1 MSSRDEEASEIT
13 NPDSTI
19 MSGLSDGAQFSEEQ
33 PVFDIEQVQLQFGL
47 NHSLHK
53 LCVKN
58 NIMYLLEDNYVYKI
72 NLENPS
78 EVKQLLLPSGT
89 DSKITDSWLHPNGLH
104 LVIRT
109 SDSNYYYL
117 HESYSTF
124 KLLQR
129 FKGIDIKFMV
139 FPSSQEYRESTGD
152 FLIGTKDGSIY
163 IGHIKHNNSAND
175 KKKDDKYV
183 KLVYKQQQSIL
194 GLTYANN
201 DLQINLFTS
210 NQLLI
215 WDCFD
220 NSYSELI
227 KVLKTKPKAA
237 PLPKSNNL
245 APVFE
250 SNDHIFAYLVSP
262 THEIYSNDSELFL
275 SKTERLNF
283 LNESPSTYPNSLI
296 ITPHHLISLNKNH
309 DKLYIHNKLANSK
322 PTVIG
327 LKGHLLKSE
336 KLLGITADYAK
347 MTYWL
352 YSSNN
357 IYELVINNESVS
369 VWYNYYKLG
378 KYEKALECLE
388 VPVSKNFF
396 KKDMV
401 LVKQGYDYLQKGGFG
416 IDFVDEDIDQDLFNL
431 QVKGIRILGQLS
443 EPFEKVCLMLL
454 NLQQPLIDD
463 DRAKKNYSSEKL
475 LVEYL
480 LVKFKLAKTVEKS
493 RIRVIVLSTWII
505 ELMLRTTYAL
515 ENEIKLQESSEAP
528 VIQKQES
535 SQKNFDKKKS
545 MLNSLNSL
553 FENFLSQNYKI
564 LDAKTVYQVIA
575 DLNYPS
581 KLIYFAELIQ
591 DYEFILNYYID
602 LEDWSNSLK
611 TLIKIYSLSVTD
623 NMDIIYKKSTIL
635 LINSPKLTVDT
646 WLKFPSLNYEKLLP
660 AILTYN
666 KNNQSLP
673 LSDNH
678 SIPFLLKII
687 FDKGIKDKTVN
698 NCYLSLLI
706 TYPIKDDSMKKHC
719 TRYIV
724 RFLNYAKTESI
735 NNSKKFPLY
744 SADFILRLCIN
755 YKQYQAAVI
764 ILIND
769 MGLYEQALKLT
780 LDNELTEL
788 AEFVLKKYEESILN
802 TGELELIGGDYEL
815 VYNKTKTEGINSV
828 SRIRLEEDNFSSRK
842 KLLMMFAK
850 YIIDGICQ
858 GKEFEILNIV
868 DDNKENHIL
877 VSQDNEYEKQKQN
890 SNTVKDVTNDLVD
903 SMSNVDNLVIRE
915 INLSKLSKALSYLL
929 NLSFGNKSDSN
940 IITLKDLLPL
950 FPESIM
956 INNFKD
962 EIVKSLNQYNTRINQ
977 LSSEMQ
983 ESLNITHKLKSQ
995 IKESRQKEARGKIY
1009 TIIEPGEP
1017 CKLCQNLLVNKNFVC
1032 FPNCHHNFHKDC
1044 LVKYYLM
1051 LKSDYRFKK
1060 IFQNFKKNS
1069 SVSNKQELDDIM
1081 LKECV
1086 LCNDGNIST
1095 IDANLIDADRNKAEL
1110 QEWEL

>member
-13 NPDSTI
+13 NTGSTI
-19 MSGLSDGAQFSEEQ
+19 MSGISDAAQLSKEQ
-33 PVFDIEQVQLQFGL
+33 PVFDIEQVQLQFSL

-58 NIMYLLEDNYVYKI
+58 NIMYLLEDIYVYKI
-72 NLENPS
+72 SLENPS

-89 DSKITDSWLHPNGLH
+89 DSKIIDSWLHPNGLH

-117 HESYSTF
+117 HESYSNF
-124 KLLQR
+124 KLLPR
-129 FKGIDIKFMV
+129 FKNMDIKFMV
-139 FPSSQEYRESTGD
+139 FPNSQEYRESTGD
-152 FLIGTKDGSIY
+152 FLIGTKDGSVY
-163 IGHIKHNNSAND
+163 IGHIKHNNNGND

-183 KLVYKQQQSIL
+183 KLVYKQQQPIF

-201 DLQINLFTS
+201 DLQINIFTS
-210 NQLLI
+210 NQLLM

-220 NSYSELI
+220 NSYSELM
-227 KVLKTKPKAA
+227 KVFKMKPKTV

-245 APVFE
+245 TPVFV
-250 SNDHIFAYLVSP
+250 SNDQYFAYLVSP
-262 THEIYSNDSELFL
+262 THEIHSNDPELYL
-275 SKTERLNF
+275 SKTEKLNF
-283 LNESPSTYPNSLI
+283 LNDSASTYSNSLI
-296 ITPHHLISLNKNH
+296 ISPHHLISLNKNH

-322 PTVIG
+322 PTVINV
-327 LKGHLLKSE
+327 KEHLLKSE

-357 IYELVINNESVS
+357 IYELVINNESTS

-388 VPVSKNFF
+388 DPDSKNFF

-416 IDFVDEDIDQDLFNL
+416 IDFVDEDIDQDLFSL
-431 QVKGIRILGQLS
+431 QVKGIKILGQLS

-454 NLQQPLIDD
+454 NLQQPLIDG
-463 DRAKKNYSSEKL
+463 DRAKRNYSSEKL

-480 LVKFKLAKTVEKS
+480 LMKFKLAKTVERS

-515 ENEIKLQESSEAP
+515 ENEVKLLTSLEAP
-528 VIQKQES
+528 MIQKEDS
-535 SQKNFDKKKS
+535 FQKNFEKKKS

-564 LDAKTVYQVIA
+564 LDAGTVYQIIG
-575 DLNYPS
+575 DLHYPS

-602 LEDWSNSLK
+602 IEDWNSSLK
-611 TLIKIYSLSVTD
+611 TLVKIYTVSETNNV
-623 NMDIIYKKSTIL
+623 DIIYKKSTIL
-635 LINSPKLTVDT
+635 LINSPKLTVET

-660 AILTYN
+660 AILIYN
-666 KNNQSLP
+666 KNNHTLP
-673 LSDNH
+673 LADNH

-706 TYPIKDDSMKKHC
+706 TYPIKDDDTRKRC

-724 RFLNYAKTESI
+724 RFLNYAKTEPM

-769 MGLYEQALKLT
+769 MGLYEQALKLS
-780 LDNELTEL
+780 LNNGLTEL
-788 AEFVLKKYEESILN
+788 AEFVLKKYEGSILN
-802 TGELELIGGDYEL
+802 NGQLELIGDDYEL
-815 VYNKTKTEGINSV
+815 VYNKSEPGDINSV
-828 SRIRLEEDNFSSRK
+828 SKIKLEEDNFSSRK

-858 GKEFEILNIV
+858 GKEFEVLNIV
-868 DDNKENHIL
+868 DDDKESNIL
-877 VSQDNEYEKQKQN
+877 VSQDNEDEKQNGDPVQ
-890 SNTVKDVTNDLVD
+890 DVTNNLVD
-903 SMSNVDNLVIRE
+903 SMRKVDNLVIRE
-915 INLSKLSKALSYLL
+915 INLSKLSKALRYLL
-929 NLSFGNKSDSN
+929 NLSFGNNSDSS

-995 IKESRQKEARGKIY
+995 IKESKQKEARGKIY

-1017 CKLCQNLLVNKNFVC
+1017 CKLCQNLLINKNFVC

-1044 LVKYYLM
+1044 LVKYYLK

-1060 IFQNFKKNS
+1060 IFQNFKKNA

-1095 IDANLIDADRNKAEL
+1095 IDANIIDIDRNKAEL

>member
-1 MSSRDEEASEIT
+1 MGSKDEEASEIT
-13 NPDSTI
+13 NTDSTI
-19 MSGLSDGAQFSEEQ
+19 MSGISDIPQLSKEQ
-33 PVFDIEQVQLQFGL
+33 PVFDIEEVQLQFDL

-53 LCVKN
+53 LSVKN
-58 NIMYLLEDNYVYKI
+58 NVMYLLEDNYVYKI
-72 NLENPS
+72 NLEYPS

-109 SDSNYYYL
+109 NNNNYYYL
-117 HESYSTF
+117 HESYNDF
-124 KLLQR
+124 KLLPR
-129 FKGIDIKFMV
+129 LKGMDIKFVV
-139 FPSSQEYRESTGD
+139 FPNSLEYKESTGD
-152 FLIGTKDGSIY
+152 FLMGTKDGSVY
-163 IGHIKHNNSAND
+163 IGNIKHHESGHD
-175 KKKDDKYV
+175 KKRDDKYV
-183 KLVYKQQQSIL
+183 KLVYKQPQPIL
-194 GLTYANN
+194 GLTYTNN
-201 DLQINLFTS
+201 DLQINLFTGD
-210 NQLLI
+210 QLLI

-220 NSYSELI
+220 NTYTELI
-227 KVLKTKPKAA
+227 KVFKMKPKAVTI
-237 PLPKSNNL
+237 PKSNNMP
-245 APVFE
+245 PVFE
-250 SNDHIFAYLVSP
+250 SNAHYFTYLVSP
-262 THEIYSNDSELFL
+262 ANEIYSNDPELCL
-275 SKTERLNF
+275 SKTEKLNF
-283 LNESPSTYPNSLI
+283 MNDSVSTYTNSLI
-296 ITPHHLISLNKNH
+296 ITAHHLITLNKDH

-322 PTVIG
+322 PIV
-327 LKGHLLKSE
+327 LDVKESLQKNE

-352 YSSNN
+352 YSSDS
-357 IYELVINNESVS
+357 IYELVINNESTS

-378 KYEKALECLE
+378 KYEKALNCLE
-388 VPVSKNFF
+388 DPDSKNYF

-416 IDFVDEDIDQDLFNL
+416 IDFADEDIDQDLFNL
-431 QVKGIRILGQLS
+431 QIKGIRILGQLS

-463 DRAKKNYSSEKL
+463 DRAKRNYSSDKL

-480 LVKFKLAKTVEKS
+480 LVKFKIAKTIERS
-493 RIRVIVLSTWII
+493 RIRVIILSTWII

-515 ENEIKLQESSEAP
+515 ENEVNLQTSSEAP
-528 VIQKQES
+528 ITRKDDS
-535 SQKNFDKKKS
+535 TQKNFEKSRS
-545 MLNSLNSL
+545 MLKSLDNQ

-564 LDAKTVYQVIA
+564 LDTKTVYQVISN
-575 DLNYPS
+575 LHYPS
-581 KLIYFAELIQ
+581 KLIYFAELIK
-591 DYEFILNYYID
+591 DYGFILNYYID
-602 LEDWSNSLK
+602 IEDWDNALK
-611 TLIKIYSLSVTD
+611 TLIKIYTVSETHNV
-623 NMDIIYKKSTIL
+623 DIIYKKSAVL

-660 AILTYN
+660 AILIFN
-666 KNNQSLP
+666 KNNHALSLA
-673 LSDNH
+673 DNP
-678 SIPFLLKII
+678 SIPFLLKVIY
-687 FDKGIKDKTVN
+687 DKGIKDKALN

-706 TYPIKDDSMKKHC
+706 TYPFNDDNTKKRC

-724 RFLNYAKTESI
+724 KFLNYAKSESI
-735 NNSKKFPLY
+735 NNSKKLSMY

-755 YKQYQAAVI
+755 HKQYQPAVL

-769 MGLYEQALKLT
+769 MGLYEQALKLSI
-780 LDNELTEL
+780 DNELTEL

-802 TGELELIGGDYEL
+802 SGDFELVGEDYEL
-815 VYNKTKTEGINSV
+815 VYDKMETEDINSV
-828 SRIRLEEDNFSSRK
+828 SKIKLEEDNFSSRK

-858 GKEFEILNIV
+858 GKEFEILDIV
-868 DDNKENHIL
+868 GDDKESNIL
-877 VSQDNEYEKQKQN
+877 VSQNNGSEKQN
-890 SNTVKDVTNDLVD
+890 GDTVKDVTNDLVD
-903 SMSNVDNLVIRE
+903 SMSKNDNLVIRE
-915 INLSKLSKALSYLL
+915 INLSKLNKALRYLL
-929 NLSFGNKSDSN
+929 NLSFGNNSNSN

-983 ESLNITHKLKSQ
+983 ESLNITHNIKNQ
-995 IKESRQKEARGKIY
+995 IKESRKRGTRGKIY

-1017 CKLCQNLLVNKNFVC
+1017 CKLCQNLLINKNFVC

-1044 LVKYYLM
+1044 LVKYYLK

-1060 IFQNFKKNS
+1060 IFQNFKKNTN
-1069 SVSNKQELDDIM
+1069 VSNKEELDDIM

-1095 IDANLIDADRNKAEL
+1095 IDANLIDIDRNKSEL
-1110 QEWEL
+1110 QEWQL